1 MMDHKSTAMTPEER
15 LTLTIE
21 MADGLL
27 LPVTLSATAIA
38 FVGHYARL
46 PAFGTRDTMLK
57 FHLLPAR

>member
-1 MMDHKSTAMTPEER
+1 MDATPSKPDDR

-21 MADGLL
+21 MSDGAL
-27 LPVTLSATAIA
+27 LPVTLGAESIG

-46 PAFGTRDTMLK
+46 PAFGVRGTMLK

>member
-1 MMDHKSTAMTPEER
+1 
-15 LTLTIE
+15 